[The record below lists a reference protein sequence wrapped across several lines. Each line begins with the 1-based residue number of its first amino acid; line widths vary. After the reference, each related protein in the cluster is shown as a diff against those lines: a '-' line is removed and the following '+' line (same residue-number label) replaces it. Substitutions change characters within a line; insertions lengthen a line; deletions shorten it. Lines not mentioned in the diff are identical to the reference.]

1 MDLDRE
7 ALSKLLG
14 DEKEESTME
23 NAEAVGITTRLDAV
37 LGSNMEQTAT
47 LKDHGNSNTTML
59 ATTLGGMIGR
69 VDDKVT
75 SGFPSLERNILSNAD
90 MHASNASSK
99 MGLGFQN
106 IETVVREAS
115 KQSSAEHGEIKTM
128 VNSSYQLLSKQVGEV
143 EHRLE
148 SKFTDKSNDAK
159 LLAITHYN
167 EIIRRIDLSDS
178 RSEAREQAME
188 NKALKAQID
197 AINKEMYDMR
207 FNNLAMGQMEIN
219 NTLKHHSHTPTPPT
233 S

>member
-1 MDLDRE
+1 M
-7 ALSKLLG
+7 
-14 DEKEESTME
+14 
-23 NAEAVGITTRLDAV
+23 
-37 LGSNMEQTAT
+37 
-47 LKDHGNSNTTML
+47 
-59 ATTLGGMIGR
+59 
-69 VDDKVT
+69 
-75 SGFPSLERNILSNAD
+75 
-90 MHASNASSK
+90 
-99 MGLGFQN
+99 
-106 IETVVREAS
+106 VVREAS
-115 KQSSAEHGEIKTM
+115 KLSSAEHGEIKTM